1 MLKGK
6 EERAEEKREVIESLK
21 ERGEANIE
29 DLRKALNFEISGK
42 TIGRY
47 LSSSDRA
54 EKKDDRLWRYRS
66 VREE

>member
-6 EERAEEKREVIESLK
+6 EERAEEKGEVIESLK

-54 EKKDDRLWRYRS
+54 EKKDKRLWRYKP
-66 VREE
+66 VRKE

>member
-29 DLRKALNFEISGK
+29 DLRKALNFEVSGK

-54 EKKDDRLWRYRS
+54 EKKDKRLWRYRTMK
-66 VREE
+66 EE

>member
-54 EKKDDRLWRYRS
+54 EKKDDRLWLYRA
-66 VREE
+66 VRKE

>member
-54 EKKDDRLWRYRS
+54 EKKDDRLWRYR
-66 VREE
+66 VMREE